1 MPAMKQSR
9 MPDKRRYVSSRL
21 PSPIGGAPAAMGHN
35 QGPHDS
41 SWSSFCWQKAHK
53 DAWET
58 PPIEIIR
65 LRCRRAASLGLTYRQ
80 YTSALLDRGVHPRAI
95 FFELGGT
102 LVQAG
107 NGKIIADQQDRV
119 QLLPGVLE
127 TLARLTARDVFVIS
141 NDAQAASFIAQVN
154 RICGG
159 TIADYEVYKDPVEA
173 KSALIGLLA
182 KYKLPA
188 AAALMIGA
196 DVASEKSAQAA
207 KLAKFIYASA
217 YFSSG

>member
-1 MPAMKQSR
+1 M
-9 MPDKRRYVSSRL
+9 
-21 PSPIGGAPAAMGHN
+21 
-35 QGPHDS
+35 
-41 SWSSFCWQKAHK
+41 
-53 DAWET
+53 
-58 PPIEIIR
+58 
-65 LRCRRAASLGLTYRQ
+65 
-80 YTSALLDRGVHPRAI
+80 
-95 FFELGGT
+95 
-102 LVQAG
+102 VQAG

-127 TLARLTARDVFVIS
+127 TLARLTARDEFVIS

-182 KYKLPA
+182 KYKIPA
-188 AAALMIGA
+188 AAALMIGT

-207 KLAKFIYASA
+207 KLAKFIHASA